1 MSYSELLFA
10 LAPEII
16 ITLTALAVLAIDLV
30 SMREEPVKN
39 RFWVGAA
46 FSIVGCL
53 VAMVWLFLFNSP
65 HHGGATPNIA
75 LEGIFQSDGLTVLV
89 KSAILVLTIATILVS
104 IGSKFTIHVGE
115 YLSLILISTV
125 GMMLLVSSTDLIM
138 VFVALELTS
147 ISLYILTAF
156 NRQSRESLEAALKYF
171 LIGGMSAAFTL
182 FGLSLVYGVTG
193 STSFG
198 AIASAFESSSNAANP
213 AEPLLLIALVMVA
226 LGFGF
231 KIAAAPFHLW
241 APDTYQTAPL
251 PGAALIAS
259 GSKVA
264 GFFAL
269 SRLLMQAL
277 RFSPGC
283 ADWGHFAAGW
293 LPLLA
298 IMAAASMALGN
309 FAAIAQSNVRRMLAY
324 SAIAHSGYTLI
335 GLLANNSQGFAS
347 VIFYITTYGLTVI
360 GAFAVVSIVEDNTGH
375 SRFSDFAGLSK
386 KEPLVAFCLMI
397 FILSLAGIPPLA
409 GFFGKFYLFTA
420 LARSSPG
427 LGMIW
432 LIIFAIA
439 MSAVSLYYYLQVL
452 KQAYVATPPESSPS
466 YQVAFSTRLLLCVL
480 AIAVLLLGCVPDL
493 ILGPFLAAIQG
504 SGF

>member
-1 MSYSELLFA
+1 LELA
-10 LAPEII
+10 YTLAPEII
-16 ITLTALAVLAIDLV
+16 IVLTALAVLAIDLV
-30 SMREEPVKN
+30 SMREEPVQN
-39 RFWVGAA
+39 RFWVGGA
-46 FSIVGCL
+46 FSIVGC
-53 VAMVWLFLFNSP
+53 VAAIGWLMLFTSP
-65 HHGGATPNIA
+65 HHSAQAGRAINAAI
-75 LEGIFQSDGLTVLV
+75 EGMFQSDGLTALV
-89 KSAILVLTIATILVS
+89 KSAILILTISTILVS
-104 IGSKFTIHVGE
+104 LGSKFTIHVGE
-115 YLSLILISTV
+115 YLSLILMSTA
-125 GMMLLVSSTDLIM
+125 GMMLLVSSTDLLM

-156 NRQSRESLEAALKYF
+156 NRQNQDSMQAALKYF

-198 AIASAFESSSNAANP
+198 GIAAAFESSANAANSTD
-213 AEPLLLIALVMVA
+213 PLLLIALVMIA
-226 LGFGF
+226 IGFGF

-251 PGAALIAS
+251 PSAALVAS
-259 GSKVA
+259 GSKIA

-277 RFSPGC
+277 KFSPGC
-283 ADWGHFAAGW
+283 ADWRHFANGW

-298 IMAAASMALGN
+298 VMAVASMALGN
-309 FAAIAQSNVRRMLAY
+309 FAAIAQKNVRRLLAY
-324 SAIAHSGYTLI
+324 SAIAHSGYTLL
-335 GLLANNSQGFAS
+335 GLMANNSQGLGS
-347 VIFYITTYGLTVI
+347 VIFYITTYGLTVV
-360 GAFAVVSIVEDNTGH
+360 GAFAVVGIVEENKGH
-375 SRFSDFAGLSK
+375 ALFGDFAGFAKS
-386 KEPLVAFCLMI
+386 EPLMAFCLMI

-420 LARSSPG
+420 LAQSSPG

-452 KQAYVATPPESSPS
+452 KQVYVAAPAKEAP
-466 YQVAFSTRLLLCVL
+466 AFKISLSTRVLVSVL
-480 AIAVLLLGCVPDL
+480 AVAVLGVGCVPDT
-493 ILGPFLAAIQG
+493 ILGPILAAIQG